1 MVCEDTYVRFAEF
14 LMEREHSSGVYED
27 DDHRLSYEYIDSGDS
42 ADVYYF
48 KVDGDEREYVLKLSK
63 VDVFLD
69 YRLELADV
77 EVLEELTS
85 MCVCE
90 VVRMF
95 DYGRNYV
102 VTEYV
107 KGMSVDEALNRGVVG
122 YEWLARL
129 VDQLVLFVVRVAEDT
144 GYVLGDL
151 SAYNVFVRD
160 DLSWVIVD
168 VGHYEYEEDV
178 DHFNV
183 ETIRD
188 DILELY
194 EYYMSE
200 S

>member
-1 MVCEDTYVRFAEF
+1 MSEDMYVRFAEF

-27 DDHRLSYEYIDSGDS
+27 DDHRISYEYIDSGDS
-42 ADVYYF
+42 ADAYYF
-48 KVDGDEREYVLKLSK
+48 KVAGDEREYVLKLSK
-63 VDVFLD
+63 IDVFFD

-85 MCVCE
+85 MGVSE

-107 KGMSVDEALNRGVVG
+107 RGMSVDEALDRGVVG
-122 YEWLARL
+122 TEWLARL
-129 VDQLVLFVVRVAEDT
+129 VDQLGLFVVRVAEDT
-144 GYVLGDL
+144 GYILGDL
-151 SAYNVFVRD
+151 SADNVFVRD

-168 VGHYEYEEDV
+168 VGHYEYEEDG
-178 DHFNV
+178 DTFNV

-188 DILELY
+188 DILEMY